1 MGFLTHKTDV
11 SDDLLQNGIRGKA
24 TVEQAD
30 MEGGMSY
37 SGYMSTQKQEGLLT
51 GDLTMTKYKLR
62 LHVEL
67 PDREPY
73 EATVKLPVP
82 GPKIRYMTGGSVC
95 EVLVDPTKP
104 DHLAIDWN
112 GTFQQGT
119 VEQMAA
125 ANPMIAA
132 ALKGAGVDVAAVTRM
147 QQAAMAQGQTPSN
160 VIIGGQMLGASGVA
174 ATPDPLDQLKK
185 VAELHAA
192 GVLTDEEFATE
203 KAKLL
208 NS

>member
-1 MGFLTHKTDV
+1 M
-11 SDDLLQNGIRGKA
+11 R
-24 TVEQAD
+24 
-30 MEGGMSY
+30 
-37 SGYMSTQKQEGLLT
+37 
-51 GDLTMTKYKLR
+51 
-62 LHVEL
+62 
-67 PDREPY
+67 
-73 EATVKLPVP
+73 
-82 GPKIRYMTGGSVC
+82 
-95 EVLVDPTKP
+95 
-104 DHLAIDWN
+104 IDWN

-160 VIIGGQMLGASGVA
+160 VIIGGQMLGASGMA

>member
-11 SDDLLQNGIRGKA
+11 SADLLQNGIRGKA
-24 TVEQAD
+24 TIEQAD
-30 MEGGMSY
+30 MTGGMDY
-37 SGYMSTQKQEGLLT
+37 SGPMKMQKQEALLT
-51 GDLTMTKYKLR
+51 GELTMTKYKLR
-62 LHVEL
+62 LRVEL

-73 EATVKLPVP
+73 EASVKLPVP

-95 EVLVDPTKP
+95 EVLVDPKKP
-104 DHLAIDWN
+104 DNLAIDWN

-125 ANPMIAA
+125 ANPMLAA
-132 ALKGAGVDVAAVTRM
+132 ALKGAGVDVEAVTRL

-160 VIIGGQMLGASGVA
+160 VIIGGQMVGAAPA
-174 ATPDPLDQLKK
+174 ASAPDPLDQLKK

-192 GVLTDEEFATE
+192 GILTDEEFATE